1 MSANS
6 VQFKGE
12 LASLK
17 VKVAKSGNAY
27 LTGIIILRDENG
39 KFESSLPFRSFDAV
53 DEAREAFPVIL
64 GEDEAAAAQAP
75 RPRANITGWFKS
87 RKVGDT
93 WLPAEFHVTEI
104 TQA

>member
-1 MSANS
+1 MSTNS
-6 VQFKGE
+6 VKFKGE

-27 LTGIIILRDENG
+27 LTGVVILRDENG
-39 KFESSLPFRSFDAV
+39 KFESSLPFISFDAV

-87 RKVGDT
+87 NKVGDE
-93 WLPAEFHVTEI
+93 WKQSFQVSEI
-104 TQA
+104 TLA

>member
-1 MSANS
+1 MSQNAI
-6 VQFKGE
+6 QFKGE

-53 DEAREAFPVIL
+53 DAAREAFPVIL
-64 GEDEAAAAQAP
+64 GEDEAAAKAAP
-75 RPRANITGWFKS
+75 KPRANVTGWFQS
-87 RKVGDT
+87 RKVGEE
-93 WLPAEFHVTEI
+93 WLPASFLVSEI
-104 TQA
+104 TLA

>member
-1 MSANS
+1 MSKNS
-6 VQFKGE
+6 VQFKE
-12 LASLK
+12 AEIASLK

-87 RKVGDT
+87 NKVGDD
-93 WLPAEFHVTEI
+93 WKQSFLVTEI